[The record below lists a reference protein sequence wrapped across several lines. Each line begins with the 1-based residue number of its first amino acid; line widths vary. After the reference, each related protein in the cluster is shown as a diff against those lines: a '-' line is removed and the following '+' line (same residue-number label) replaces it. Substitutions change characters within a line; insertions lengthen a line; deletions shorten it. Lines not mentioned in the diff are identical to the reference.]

1 MMCPH
6 GDRTCP
12 CQDGDPCHYEGEI
25 PMLCPNPPGPKTVSG
40 GGVIQKLD
48 EQLRPIGPP
57 MEYSQLTT
65 YEWDARNPHCHVER
79 CKWHTEAKDIS
90 TEGTR
95 YRELGVCELNALVG
109 KMLAQ
114 VLPLDPD
121 VCAQH
126 AARTSEATASL
137 PWIMCGA
144 HRMTLYRGT

>member
-79 CKWHTEAKDIS
+79 CEWHTEA
-90 TEGTR
+90 
-95 YRELGVCELNALVG
+95 
-109 KMLAQ
+109 
-114 VLPLDPD
+114 LDPD